1 MIWGRISTGRG
12 NDLHAVSPPLR
23 RGKNGSRGLRL
34 LRYARRAARGP
45 GRPAPVGGAAPVGNE
60 GQRHGVFLRLHPA
73 VLLLPEPGDLP
84 GGFGRAVTTGR
95 LREIF
100 EELIAQG
107 AHNINLVT
115 PTHFLPWILPALE
128 PKLPVPVVYN
138 CGGYE
143 SVETLRLLEGKVDVY
158 LPDLKY
164 ADAALAARLSAAP
177 DYFPAATA
185 AIREMFRQTGPYVME
200 DGLLKRGVMIR
211 HLVLPGQPD
220 NTRRCIDWVAETF
233 SPGQVLFSLMSQYT
247 PQPGAEGPLGRHV
260 TAAEYRSA
268 AAYMENCGIIDGFI
282 QERTAAREEYTPPFD
297 LTGVL

>member
-1 MIWGRISTGRG
+1 MICTLCPRRCGAERTETEGHGFCGMPAGLRVARAA
-12 NDLHAVSPPLR
+12 LHLWEEPPLSGT
-23 RGKNGSRGLRL
+23 RGSGTVFFSGCTLRCCYCQN
-34 LRYARRAARGP
+34 REISA
-45 GRPAPVGGAAPVGNE
+45 
-60 GQRHGVFLRLHPA
+60 
-73 VLLLPEPGDLP
+73 

-185 AIREMFRQTGPYVME
+185 AIREMFRQTGPYVMA

-247 PQPGAEGPLGRHV
+247 PQPGAAGNLARHV
-260 TAAEYRSA
+260 TRAEYRSA
-268 AAYMENCGIIDGFI
+268 VEYMENCGITDGFT
-282 QERTAAREEYTPPFD
+282 QERTSAKEEYTPDFD
-297 LTGVL
+297 LRGI

>member
-1 MIWGRISTGRG
+1 MICTLCPRRCGAERTEAEGHGFCAMPAGLRVARAA
-12 NDLHAVSPPLR
+12 LHLWEEPPLSGT
-23 RGKNGSRGLRL
+23 RGSGTVFFSGCTLRCCYCQN
-34 LRYARRAARGP
+34 REISA
-45 GRPAPVGGAAPVGNE
+45 
-60 GQRHGVFLRLHPA
+60 
-73 VLLLPEPGDLP
+73 

-211 HLVLPGQPD
+211 HLVLPGQLD
-220 NTRRCIDWVAETF
+220 NTRRCIDWVAQTF

-247 PQPGAEGPLGRHV
+247 PQPGSEGPLGRHV
-260 TAAEYRSA
+260 TAGEYRSA
-268 AAYMENCGIIDGFI
+268 VDYMKNCGITDGFT

>member
-1 MIWGRISTGRG
+1 MICTLCPRRCGAERTETEGHGFCGMPAGLRVARAA
-12 NDLHAVSPPLR
+12 LHLWEEPPLSGT
-23 RGKNGSRGLRL
+23 RGSGTVFFSGCTLRCCYCQN
-34 LRYARRAARGP
+34 REISA
-45 GRPAPVGGAAPVGNE
+45 
-60 GQRHGVFLRLHPA
+60 
-73 VLLLPEPGDLP
+73 
-84 GGFGRAVTTGR
+84 GGFGRVVTTER

-115 PTHFLPWILPALE
+115 PTHFLPWLLPALT

-143 SVETLRLLEGKVDVY
+143 SVETLRLLEGKADVY

-211 HLVLPGQPD
+211 HLVLPGQLD
-220 NTRRCIDWVAETF
+220 NTRRCIDWVAQTF

-247 PQPGAEGPLGRHV
+247 PQPGSEGPLGRHV
-260 TAAEYRSA
+260 TAGEYRSA
-268 AAYMENCGIIDGFI
+268 VDYMKNCGITDGFT

>member
-1 MIWGRISTGRG
+1 MICTLCPRRCGAERTETEGHGFCGMPAGLRVARAA
-12 NDLHAVSPPLR
+12 LHLWEEPPLSGT
-23 RGKNGSRGLRL
+23 RGSGTVFFSGCTLRCCYCQN
-34 LRYARRAARGP
+34 REISA
-45 GRPAPVGGAAPVGNE
+45 
-60 GQRHGVFLRLHPA
+60 
-73 VLLLPEPGDLP
+73 
-84 GGFGRAVTTGR
+84 GGFGRAITTGR

-115 PTHFLPWILPALE
+115 PTHFLPWLLPALT

-143 SVETLRLLEGKVDVY
+143 SVETLRLLEGKADVY

-211 HLVLPGQPD
+211 HLVLPGQLD
-220 NTRRCIDWVAETF
+220 NTRRCIDWVAQTF

-247 PQPGAEGPLGRHV
+247 PQPGSEGPLGRHV
-260 TAAEYRSA
+260 TAGEYRSA
-268 AAYMENCGIIDGFI
+268 VDYMKNCGITDGFT